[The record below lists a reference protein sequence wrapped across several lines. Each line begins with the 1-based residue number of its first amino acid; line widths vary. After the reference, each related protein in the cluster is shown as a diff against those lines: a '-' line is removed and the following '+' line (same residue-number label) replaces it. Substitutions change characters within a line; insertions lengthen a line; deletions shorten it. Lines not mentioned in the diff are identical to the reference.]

1 MKISP
6 KLAIRCCSAFILA
19 VFLLATLPLC
29 LVPQPLREKDT
40 TTRDDS
46 LQEAQ
51 KVLRA
56 IDKVQAESQV
66 PWSGPLREI
75 EVSESELNSY
85 IAYRIE
91 KEHEEI
97 MKELRLK
104 IFPENKIEGKIHV
117 DLRGQK
123 IPSFIRPEMDI
134 YFAADLITSGR
145 AVKVDMKQLFVEN
158 QPIQPHIIDVIIAVS
173 AALDKT
179 QATSI
184 NDWYELPFGIKDIK
198 TFKGRA
204 VFYY

>member
-1 MKISP
+1 MKISL
-6 KLAIRCCSAFILA
+6 KLIIRCFSAFILA
-19 VFLLATLPLC
+19 IFLLAALSFSLA
-29 LVPQPLREKDT
+29 PQPLGANASSPRN
-40 TTRDDS
+40 DS
-46 LQEAQ
+46 LQQAQ
-51 KVLRA
+51 KVLKA
-56 IDKVQAESQV
+56 IDKVQAESQL
-66 PWSGPLREI
+66 PWIGPPREI
-75 EVSESELNSY
+75 EVSESELNAY

-104 IFPENKIEGKIHV
+104 IFPENRVEGKIHV

-158 QPIQPHIIDVIIAVS
+158 QPIQPYIIDVIIAIS